1 MHFTVTYIILLNVF
15 EPKIT
20 TATMKWRNIFFTA
33 LLYTGVKWQFMQQAD
48 ERERAR
54 RFLCYCTFLLHWV
67 VAGEPVGWAT
77 WAVVG
82 HVFFFFGA
90 PLQLLTVKR
99 PDCRLQ
105 DVVLMFF
112 RNQQRGNFE
121 LVNREKRLLVSVLYG
136 LLAFSKSK
144 KKGNYLKATSSLLQR
159 QIDAYIIKA
168 FLSVCLIKCTPV
180 KVEKCWKN
188 VGKVTQI

>member
-48 ERERAR
+48 ERERECR
-54 RFLCYCTFLLHWV
+54 LLCYCTFLLHWV
-67 VAGEPVGWAT
+67 VAGEPVGWVT
-77 WAVVG
+77 WAVAG
-82 HVFFFFGA
+82 HVFFFFSA
-90 PLQLLTVKR
+90 PLQLLTLKR

-121 LVNREKRLLVSVLYG
+121 LVNREKR
-136 LLAFSKSK
+136 FS
-144 KKGNYLKATSSLLQR
+144 NYLKATSSLLQR
-159 QIDAYIIKA
+159 QIDAYIIEA
-168 FLSVCLIKCTPV
+168 FSSVCLIKYTSV
-180 KVEKCWKN
+180 KVENCWKMW
-188 VGKVTQI
+188 GK